1 MSLSLSTG
9 QPLNQVFL
17 LQKILPYL
25 GGLYDEINPSEI
37 VRQTLERA
45 VDKISEDEL
54 DTLMASIAANLVNHH
69 PDYSVLGAR
78 LLMNRI
84 YRQVGLPKCTF
95 LENVERIYNHKVNGF
110 KSTRVSQEVFTFI
123 QENAEALEEI
133 IDYQQDFQD
142 YDYAAVMSFTKRGLE
157 TINGVIAETPSQMFL
172 RVACG
177 LNVYATRSE
186 FELDIFERTNG
197 FRPIP
202 DRLKNMSNSQRLEE
216 IAKYYQLLSKRLL
229 SLPGPILMHAGSSK
243 NQMASCFLVDVTD
256 SLTEEEYPI
265 TGKVGGIMKA
275 LTQLAKQ
282 SQGGAGTA
290 VAFHDIRG
298 SQSQIRSSNGK
309 SNGILPFMKMFDS
322 TIGAVNQSGK
332 RAGVC
337 TIYLEPWHIDIL
349 DFLDAANH
357 FTIEEKRCKNLFY
370 ALWMNDLFFERML
383 EQKGG
388 AIWTLFDPA
397 EVLRYLDKPLSNY
410 YGSEFKEKYLYL
422 ESLKIGKEIPL
433 MEIWNRVCEL
443 FQTAG
448 VPYLVNKDQMNLKS
462 NQQNMG
468 VIKSSNVCTEI
479 ALVANENE
487 TGVCVLSSLCVS
499 RYLDKNQEDGVDYK
513 KIIEVSRIATRHLNN
528 VIDLQYYPTPETR
541 NSCLK
546 SRAIGISLQGL
557 ADVFHQLKLEYVEE
571 KAKQI
576 NSRIYEAIYFG
587 CMLESM
593 LLAKKEQPYS
603 AFEGSPL
610 SKGILQFDMWNVDQ
624 SSLFLSKK
632 TFNEAAKDFGL
643 ESLFNEEGLPSL
655 SNLNRSS
662 DVDNSSNFNPEQ
674 NLWDWLRSQIMQH
687 GVRNSEVTAQ
697 APTAA
702 SSIRM
707 GNNEMYE
714 PYTRNVFVRQHIGGS
729 VQVVNPHLVRELVE
743 LNLWNQEVFDAIIY
757 KEGSVQGINQI
768 PAEIQN
774 RYKTIYEI
782 DWKQMLDMM
791 ADRAIF
797 LSQTGSYN
805 HYTSYQESGPT
816 AFTQKIIYAWR
827 KKLKTLSYYM
837 HTETAST
844 AKKELGGNSFAI
856 PTSPSKPGLNL
867 TDPSSTELNL
877 SDNLSSGFNKGF
889 SSNPNNTENGLET
902 MKVLADGSFCE
913 MKEGCVECSS

>member
-1 MSLSLSTG
+1 MPLTLSNG
-9 QPLNQVFL
+9 QALNQVYL
-17 LQKILPYL
+17 LQKLLPHLENL
-25 GGLYDEINPSEI
+25 GDQINPSEV

-45 VDKISEDEL
+45 TDRISEDEL
-54 DTLMASIAANLVNHH
+54 DNLMASIAANLVNHH

-78 LLMNRI
+78 ILMSRI
-84 YRQVGLPKCTF
+84 YRQVGLPEATF
-95 LENVERIYNHKVNGF
+95 FDNVKRIYSNTVNGS
-110 KSTRVSQEVFTFI
+110 KSNRVSQEVFEFI
-123 QENAEALEEI
+123 ERNAESLEKVI
-133 IDYQQDFQD
+133 NYKQDFQD

-157 TINGVIAETPSQMFL
+157 TINGIIAETPSQMFL

-177 LNVYATRSE
+177 LNVYVPRSD
-186 FELDIFERTNG
+186 FELNTFETRNG
-197 FRPIP
+197 FRPNAT
-202 DRLKNMSNSQRLEE
+202 RLQNMTDQERLSE
-216 IAKYYQLLSKRLL
+216 IEQYYNILSKRLL
-229 SLPGPILMHAGSSK
+229 SLPGPILMHAGSKK
-243 NQMASCFLVDVTD
+243 NQMASCFLEDVTD
-256 SLTEEEYPI
+256 SLTEEEYPV
-265 TGKVGGIMKA
+265 TGNVGGIMKA

-298 SQSQIRSSNGK
+298 AGSQILSSNGK
-309 SNGILPFMKMFDS
+309 SNGILPFMKMFDA

-337 TIYLEPWHIDIL
+337 TIYLEPWHVDVL
-349 DFLDAANH
+349 AFLDAANH

-370 ALWMNDLFFERML
+370 ALWMNDVFFERML
-383 EQKGG
+383 EQKGN
-388 AIWTLFDPA
+388 AKWTLFDPA
-397 EVLRYLDKPLSNY
+397 EVLKYIEKPLSNY
-410 YGSEFKEKYLYL
+410 YGPEFKEKYLYL
-422 ESLKIGKEIPL
+422 ESLGIGKEIPL

-499 RYLDKNQEDGVDYK
+499 RYLDPNQVDGVDYK
-513 KIIEVSRIATRHLNN
+513 KIIQVSRIATRHLNN

-557 ADVFHQLKLEYVEE
+557 ADLFHQLKLGYTSQE
-571 KAKQI
+571 AKKI
-576 NSRIYEAIYFG
+576 NSRVYEAIYFG

-593 LLAKKEQPYS
+593 LLAKKEGAYS
-603 AFEGSPL
+603 AFKGSPL
-610 SKGILQFDMWNVDQ
+610 SKGILQFDMWEAGGDN
-624 SSLFLSKK
+624 LF
-632 TFNEAAKDFGL
+632 L
-643 ESLFNEEGLPSL
+643 ESLSAEDIGLEETLVAEINEIDN
-655 SNLNRSS
+655 SNLWS
-662 DVDNSSNFNPEQ
+662 
-674 NLWDWLRSQIMQH
+674 WLRSEIVKH

-714 PYTRNVFVRQHIGGS
+714 PYTRNVYVRQHIGGS
-729 VQVVNPHLVRELVE
+729 VQVVNPHLVKELIE
-743 LNLWNQEVFDAIIY
+743 LNLWTQEIFDAIIY
-757 KEGSVQGINQI
+757 KEGSVQGINKI
-768 PAEIQN
+768 PAEIQE
-774 RYKTIYEI
+774 RYQTVYEI
-782 DWKQMLDMM
+782 DWKAMLDMM

-816 AFTQKIIYAWR
+816 AFTQKIIYAWK

-844 AKKELGGNSFAI
+844 AKKELGGNSVAI
-856 PTSPSKPGLNL
+856 PTMDSNSSLNNSLSQTLEGNSAGINVSIKTGLN
-867 TDPSSTELNL
+867 SE
-877 SDNLSSGFNKGF
+877 F
-889 SSNPNNTENGLET
+889 SSNLMDADNQNNGLEPS
-902 MKVLADGSFCE
+902 KILADGSVCE
-913 MKEGCVECSS
+913 MKDGCIECSS

>member
-1 MSLSLSTG
+1 MSLTLNNG
-9 QPLNQVFL
+9 QALNQIYL
-17 LQKILPYL
+17 LQKLLPHL
-25 GGLYDEINPSEI
+25 ENLYDQINPTEI
-37 VRQTLERA
+37 VRQTLDRA
-45 VDKISEDEL
+45 SNNMSEDEL
-54 DTLMASIAANLVNHH
+54 DNLMASIAANLVNHH
-69 PDYSVLGAR
+69 PDYSLLGAR
-78 LLMNRI
+78 ILMSRI
-84 YRQVGLPKCTF
+84 YRQVGLPKITF
-95 LENVERIYNHKVNGF
+95 AENVSRIYNHTINGL
-110 KSTRVSQEVFTFI
+110 KSNRVSDEVFKFI
-123 QENAEALEEI
+123 QRNAVELEKI
-133 IDYQQDFQD
+133 IDYKADLKD

-177 LNVYATRSE
+177 LNVFVARSE
-186 FELDIFERTNG
+186 KELDVFEAMNG
-197 FRPIP
+197 FRPNSI
-202 DRLKNMSNSQRLEE
+202 RLKNMSDAQRLEE
-216 IAKYYQLLSKRLL
+216 ISSYYKILSGRLL
-229 SLPGPILMHAGSSK
+229 SLPGPILMHAGSTK
-243 NQMASCFLVDVTD
+243 NQMASCFLEDVTD

-298 SQSQIRSSNGK
+298 NGSQIRSSNGK

-337 TIYLEPWHIDIL
+337 TIYLEPWHIDVI

-370 ALWMNDLFFERML
+370 ALWMNDVFFERML
-383 EQKGG
+383 EKKAE

-397 EVLRYLDKPLSNY
+397 DVLRYLPKPLSNY
-410 YGSEFKEKYLYL
+410 YGKEFKEKYLYL
-422 ESLKIGKEIPL
+422 ESLNIGKEIPL
-433 MEIWNRVCEL
+433 SEIWNRVCEL

-499 RYLDKNQEDGVDYK
+499 RFLDPNQRDGIDYK

-541 NSCLK
+541 NSCLR

-557 ADVFHQLKLEYVEE
+557 ADVFHQLKLEYTGQ
-571 KAKQI
+571 KARQI
-576 NSRIYEAIYFG
+576 NKNIYEAIYFG

-593 LLAKKEQPYS
+593 LLAKQEGAYS
-603 AFEGSPL
+603 AFKGSPL
-610 SKGILQFDMWNVDQ
+610 SKGLLQFDMWDVNEE
-624 SSLFLSKK
+624 SLFL
-632 TFNEAAKDFGL
+632 NELSLNELGL
-643 ESLFNEEGLPSL
+643 EDSIFGDSVYE
-655 SNLNRSS
+655 
-662 DVDNSSNFNPEQ
+662 NSSQMSSKIIKQTSTNNSES
-674 NLWDWLRSQIMQH
+674 LRIWSWLRNQIMEH

-729 VQVVNPHLVRELVE
+729 VQVVNPHLVKELSE
-743 LNLWNQEVFDAIIY
+743 LNMWTQEVFDAIIY
-757 KEGSVQGINQI
+757 KEGSVQGIPQI
-768 PAEIQN
+768 PLEIQN
-774 RYKTIYEI
+774 RYKTVYEI
-782 DWKQMLDMM
+782 DWKGMLDMM
-791 ADRAIF
+791 ADRSVF

-805 HYTSYQESGPT
+805 HYTSYEDSGPT
-816 AFTQKIIYAWR
+816 AFTQKIIYAWK

-844 AKKELGGNSFAI
+844 AKKELGGNSVAI
-856 PTSPSKPGLNL
+856 PSVKNFSGNAGNSTENKTNLNSRSN
-867 TDPSSTELNL
+867 SSTEFTLHQMDADSKMNNL
-877 SDNLSSGFNKGF
+877 EPVKI
-889 SSNPNNTENGLET
+889 
-902 MKVLADGSFCE
+902 LADGSVCE
-913 MKEGCVECSS
+913 MVDGCIECSS

>member
-1 MSLSLSTG
+1 MSLTLSNG
-9 QPLNQVFL
+9 QALNQVYL
-17 LQKILPYL
+17 LQKIIPYL
-25 GGLYDEINPSEI
+25 ENLYEKLNPTEI
-37 VRQTLERA
+37 VNQTIARA
-45 VDKISEDEL
+45 TNNISEDEL
-54 DTLMASIAANLVNHH
+54 DNLMASIAANLVNHH

-78 LLMNRI
+78 ILMGRI
-84 YRQVGLPKCTF
+84 YRQVGLPELTF
-95 LENVERIYNHKVNGF
+95 LKNVERIYNHQVNGY
-110 KSTRVSQEVFTFI
+110 KSNRVSNEVYSFI
-123 QENAEALEEI
+123 ERNAEALEKI
-133 IDYQQDFQD
+133 IDYKKDFKD

-177 LNVYATRSE
+177 LNVYAPRSDK
-186 FELDIFERTNG
+186 ELDAFEKQNG
-197 FRPIP
+197 FRPESE
-202 DRLKNMSNSQRLEE
+202 RLKNMTDQERLIE
-216 IAKYYQLLSKRLL
+216 IGKYYNLLSSRLL
-229 SLPGPILMHAGSSK
+229 SLPGPILMHAGSAK
-243 NQMASCFLVDVTD
+243 NQMASCFLEDVTD

-265 TGKVGGIMKA
+265 NGNVGGIMKA

-298 SQSQIRSSNGK
+298 SGSQIRSSNGK

-337 TIYLEPWHIDIL
+337 TIYLEPWHIDVI

-370 ALWMNDLFFERML
+370 ALWMNDVFFERMM
-383 EQKGG
+383 EHKGE
-388 AIWTLFDPA
+388 AVWTLFDPA
-397 EVLRYLDKPLSNY
+397 DVLRHIPKPLSNY
-410 YGSEFKEKYLYL
+410 YGEEFKEKYLYL
-422 ESLKIGKEIPL
+422 ESLGIGKEIPL

-499 RYLDKNQEDGVDYK
+499 RYLDPNQIDGVDYK

-541 NSCLK
+541 NSCLR

-557 ADVFHQLKLEYVEE
+557 ADLYHQLKLSYTSD

-593 LLAKKEQPYS
+593 LLSKEEGAYQ
-603 AFEGSPL
+603 AFQGSPL
-610 SKGILQFDMWNVDQ
+610 SKGILQFDMWDYNTDN
-624 SSLFLSKK
+624 LFLNQYSP
-632 TFNEAAKDFGL
+632 TEFGL
-643 ESLFNEEGLPSL
+643 ED
-655 SNLNRSS
+655 NL
-662 DVDNSSNFNPEQ
+662 VDDISATKT
-674 NLWDWLRSQIMQH
+674 WDWLRLQIMEF

-729 VQVVNPHLVRELVE
+729 VQVVNPHLVKELNQ
-743 LNLWNQEVFDAIIY
+743 LNLWTQEIFDAIIY
-757 KEGSVQGINQI
+757 KEGSVQGISQI
-768 PAEIQN
+768 PAEIQE
-774 RYKTIYEI
+774 RYKTVYEI

-791 ADRAIF
+791 ADRAVF

-805 HYTSYQESGPT
+805 HYTSYAESGPT
-816 AFTQKIIYAWR
+816 AFTQKIIYAWK

-844 AKKELGGNSFAI
+844 AKKELGGNSVAI
-856 PTSPSKPGLNL
+856 PTTQNDYNL
-867 TDPSSTELNL
+867 GS
-877 SDNLSSGFNKGF
+877 NLSSQNSTVSLNLGSNFASEF
-889 SSNPNNTENGLET
+889 SSNSMNADSVNDNLEPA
-902 MKVLADGSFCE
+902 KILADGSVCE
-913 MKEGCVECSS
+913 MKEGCIECSS